1 METIGMPT
9 VYIKHKGVFNLSEI
23 LQGIIGFLEKDA
35 FKVHYPK
42 HKYKVPS
49 PKGGEHE
56 IKIYGERKIN
66 EYVKFKIDVFMR
78 VFDFKEVE
86 MLKEGK
92 KVMMNTGRIAV
103 EISGSMTLDFENRF
117 GGNKFLQ
124 ALQDFYHK
132 HIIHRDIGDVWEDDL
147 MLKIVNLGKLIREKC
162 QQEALT

>member
-1 METIGMPT
+1 
-9 VYIKHKGVFNLSEI
+9 
-23 LQGIIGFLEKDA
+23 
-35 FKVHYPK
+35 
-42 HKYKVPS
+42 
-49 PKGGEHE
+49 
-56 IKIYGERKIN
+56 
-66 EYVKFKIDVFMR
+66 MR

-103 EISGSMTLDFENRF
+103 ELSGSMTLDFENRF
-117 GGNKFLQ
+117 GGNKFFQ